1 MYWEDFLNVP
11 SIIVENK
18 VSNEKVEQFKQALG
32 FYDKAAGHV
41 PPTFVRSFSFGEIQ
55 GLTWPDAGMIHAE
68 QEYEYHRPLAVDEIL
83 QCSQQIEKV
92 VRKNGKS
99 GKMAFIYLTQIGK
112 DSAADTVFIS
122 KRVLV
127 WKTAGRHV
135 EGVPE

>member
-1 MYWEDFLNVP
+1 MSRRHLC
-11 SIIVENK
+11 
-18 VSNEKVEQFKQALG
+18 
-32 FYDKAAGHV
+32 
-41 PPTFVRSFSFGEIQ
+41 VRFSFGEIQ

-68 QEYEYHRPLAVDEIL
+68 QEYEYRRPLAVDEIL